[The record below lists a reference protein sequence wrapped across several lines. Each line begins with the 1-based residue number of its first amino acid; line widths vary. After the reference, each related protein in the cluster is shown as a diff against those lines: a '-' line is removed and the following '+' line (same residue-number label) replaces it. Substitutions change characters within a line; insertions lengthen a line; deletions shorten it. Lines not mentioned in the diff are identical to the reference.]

1 MKKEEVRKIV
11 REGYGQIARERGAV
25 SVPVATSSC

>member
-11 REGYGQIARERGAV
+11 REGYAQIARERGAV
-25 SVPVATSSC
+25 PVATSSC